1 MRNIENVKNSLLWLS
16 HPSRFNDPFDSAE
29 SMVHGRPSDVRSD
42 IFYDAFL
49 NFDDTQMMDFVQH
62 LVAEERSAINPNSV
76 SPRDVYFRKQLASTN
91 GVTCFSEHPRH
102 LLMWSHYADS
112 HRGFCLE
119 YSTDYQ
125 PFDEHLFQVCYEA
138 RMPTV
143 TPSER
148 DFGDIFELRQFLL
161 TKAREWRYEKEWRV
175 VSNLSNAAIEHPP
188 DALKRILVGAKA
200 SNRTLNALRR
210 SIVGRPVGIVKLKL
224 SDNKFQL
231 EESPA

>member
-1 MRNIENVKNSLLWLS
+1 
-16 HPSRFNDPFDSAE
+16 
-29 SMVHGRPSDVRSD
+29 
-42 IFYDAFL
+42 
-49 NFDDTQMMDFVQH
+49 
-62 LVAEERSAINPNSV
+62 
-76 SPRDVYFRKQLASTN
+76 
-91 GVTCFSEHPRH
+91 
-102 LLMWSHYADS
+102 
-112 HRGFCLE
+112 
-119 YSTDYQ
+119 
-125 PFDEHLFQVCYEA
+125 
-138 RMPTV
+138 MPTV

-148 DFGDIFELRQFLL
+148 DFGNIFELRQFLL

-210 SIVGRPVGIVKLKL
+210 SIAGRPVGIIKLKL